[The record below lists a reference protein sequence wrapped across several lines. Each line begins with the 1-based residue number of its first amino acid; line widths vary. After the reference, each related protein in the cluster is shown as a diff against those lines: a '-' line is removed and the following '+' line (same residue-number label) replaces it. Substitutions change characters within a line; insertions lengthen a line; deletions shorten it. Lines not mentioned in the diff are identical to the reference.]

1 VQEVVE
7 AITEP
12 VSVDGA
18 RDTVSETV
26 TVGFLNPFVR
36 LKTARLAEIRVE
48 IIPGP
53 VERTLRDRPV
63 RLRSLSENLQA
74 QAIPY
79 AVDVLLRGTRQS
91 VNQVRADDVMTYVDL
106 GGLGVGEY
114 SLTVHAEVQASG
126 DAGVVRVTPEIVQVH
141 ITRVTP

>member
-1 VQEVVE
+1 MQEVVE

-18 RDTVSETV
+18 RDAVAETV
-26 TVGFLNPFVR
+26 TVGFLNPSVR
-36 LKTARLAEIRVE
+36 LKTARLAEVRVE

-53 VERTLRDRPV
+53 VERTLRSRPV
-63 RLRSLSENLQA
+63 RLRNLSENLQA
-74 QAIPY
+74 QSIPY

-91 VNQVRADDVMTYVDL
+91 VNQINADEVMTHVDL

-114 SLTVHAEVQASG
+114 SLTVHADVQASG
-126 DAGVVRVTPEIVQVH
+126 DAGVVRVMPETVQVT